1 MTKVAITMHEDI
13 DPPRTNGLT
22 ARQGAVTSY
31 HPLKRAD
38 HRGHATRTG
47 HAPAGL
53 HRRPGPPVDADIRE
67 LTATDWH
74 LDRTVTLSA
83 IAQAPEAFKMTMA
96 EALAHSDEEWRGIVA
111 VFETE
116 FVAMHG
122 GKPVGMAGGVKHPE
136 SDSAL
141 QLVSIFVEPE
151 ARGNGTSD
159 LLVRSVVDWA
169 QDNGYQEVRLWVLE
183 DHFSA
188 VHLYERTGFR
198 PTGATNEGPRGPRF
212 EMAHTLR

>member
-1 MTKVAITMHEDI
+1 MHENI
-13 DPPRTNGLT
+13 DLPHGNTSA
-22 ARQGAVTSY
+22 ARQGADTRY
-31 HPLKRAD
+31 HPLKRAE
-38 HRGHATRTG
+38 HRSRGTRTG
-47 HAPAGL
+47 HVPAESANQ
-53 HRRPGPPVDADIRE
+53 PGPAAEAMVIRE
-67 LTATDWH
+67 LTAADWH

-111 VFETE
+111 VFKTE

-122 GKPVGMAGGVKHPE
+122 DKPVGMAGGVKHPE

-141 QLVSIFVEPE
+141 QLVSVFVEPE

-159 LLVRSVVDWA
+159 QLVRSVVGWA
-169 QDNGYQEVRLWVLE
+169 SDNNYREVRLWVLE

-212 EMAHTLR
+212 EMTHALR